1 MDDMASGA
9 QAEASAVMSDRET
22 MRNLM
27 EFAEIHHFVKFTL
40 DFRGLH
46 EGDPDIANSI
56 THFYDE
62 ELKLL
67 SWILGQGIEQGSFR
81 SVDPN
86 RMARFISTYLDGCMA
101 RSVIVSDFDLAG
113 AMRDLHQCVLAR
125 ARRPE
130 APLRLVHPV
139 RNSSTRPGSGK
150 T

>member
-1 MDDMASGA
+1 
-9 QAEASAVMSDRET
+9 
-22 MRNLM
+22 
-27 EFAEIHHFVKFTL
+27 VKFTL

-46 EGDPDIANSI
+46 EGDRDIANSI

-67 SWILGQGIEQGSFR
+67 SWTLRQGIEQGLFR
-81 SVDPN
+81 PVDPD

-113 AMRDLHQCVLAR
+113 AVRDLHRCVLER
-125 ARRPE
+125 ARRSE

-139 RNSSTRPGSGK
+139 KNSSTRPDLCK
-150 T
+150 P